1 MPTIGWLFVILALA
15 LIVGGLMIL
24 RNSAN
29 SMHISDEKMDKIRK
43 RKAELEAR
51 EKAEDDWK

>member
-1 MPTIGWLFVILALA
+1 MPIIGWVFVILALA

-29 SMHISDEKMDKIRK
+29 SMRLSDEKMEKIRK
-43 RKAELEAR
+43 RKAEMEAK
-51 EKAEDDWK
+51 EQAEDDWK